1 MSERWRW
8 ESWPLRT
15 KLLLLTASI
24 STLGILLVC
33 TSLVVVENRTSEEQL
48 ESELH
53 VIAGILAE
61 QSAAALLFEDSQQLN
76 TVISSL
82 DQIETIEQVCVYNVA
97 GEVMSAMNGAGY
109 EPCPSLDVEPA
120 VGFVGDYYRLL
131 EPVML
136 DGDIV
141 GRFYLMSRLEVLRE
155 HIWTFIVISFS
166 VGVGIQVLLIWVASR
181 LQRLVS
187 EPIVELSNA
196 ADRISHEHDYSIR
209 VPVYGKDELGS
220 LGSTFNEMI
229 GTIQQQ
235 NRKIL
240 QSKDDLERTV
250 AERTSE
256 LSLANRELEA
266 FSFSVSHDLR
276 QPLRAIEGFGQAL
289 EEDCRDQLNDIG
301 LDYLGRIRAATVR
314 MGSLI
319 DGMLVLSRVSRQ
331 AMEVERVNLSIML
344 GEIVQELQDTTD
356 AVPSE
361 VTIQPNMQVVGD
373 ERMLRIAFQNLLEN
387 AWKYTS
393 KNEKRA
399 IDVSA
404 CEKSNSITIALK
416 DNGVGFDMKY
426 VDKLF
431 VAFNRLHTPA
441 QFSGTGLG
449 LATVDRVVRRHFG
462 RIYAES
468 TVDTGACF
476 YVEFPRP
483 ERGPESGL
491 QHQATRQNWREYG

>member
-8 ESWPLRT
+8 QYWPLRT
-15 KLLLLTASI
+15 KLLSLTVSI
-24 STLGILLVC
+24 TTLGILLVC
-33 TSLVVVENRTSEEQL
+33 TSLVMVENRTYKEQL

-53 VIAGILAE
+53 VIADILAE
-61 QSAAALLFEDSQQLN
+61 QSAAALLFEDSEQLN
-76 TVISSL
+76 TIISSL
-82 DQIETIEQVCVYNVA
+82 DQIETIEQVCVYNVG
-97 GEVMSAMNGAGY
+97 GEVMSALNGTGY
-109 EPCPSLDVEPA
+109 EPCPNLDVEP
-120 VGFVGDYYRLL
+120 VEGFLGDYYRLL
-131 EPVML
+131 EPIVL
-136 DGDIV
+136 DGEVV
-141 GRFYLMSRLEVLRE
+141 GQFYLMSRLEVLRN

-166 VGVGIQVLLIWVASR
+166 VGIGILMLLIWVASR
-181 LQRLVS
+181 LQRLIT

-196 ADRISHEHDYSIR
+196 ADRISHEYDYSIR

-220 LGSTFNEMI
+220 LGNAFNEMI

-235 NRKIL
+235 NQKIV

-276 QPLRAIEGFGQAL
+276 QPLRAIEGFGAAL
-289 EEDCRDQLNDIG
+289 EEDCRDLLNDVG

-331 AMEVERVNLSIML
+331 AMEVESVDLSTML
-344 GEIVQELQDTTD
+344 SEIVQELQDTTD
-356 AVPSE
+356 AVPAVVS
-361 VTIQPNMQVVGD
+361 IQSDMHVVGD
-373 ERMLRIAFQNLLEN
+373 ERMLRIAFQNLMEN

-393 KNEKRA
+393 KNEKRV

-404 CEKSNSITIALK
+404 CEKRNSITIALK

-462 RIYAES
+462 RVFAES
-468 TVDTGACF
+468 PIDSGACF
-476 YVEFPRP
+476 YVEFPSS
-483 ERGPESGL
+483 ERG
-491 QHQATRQNWREYG
+491 